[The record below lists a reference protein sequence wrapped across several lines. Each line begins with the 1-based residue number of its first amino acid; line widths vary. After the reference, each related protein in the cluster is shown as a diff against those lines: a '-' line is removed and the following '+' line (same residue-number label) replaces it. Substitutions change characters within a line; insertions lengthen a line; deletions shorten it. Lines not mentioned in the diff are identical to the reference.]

1 MQNHRPTPEQF
12 GVNILKLPRAAE
24 TLLDALTSGSVS
36 PAVLLESLY
45 YAADESLFATMRIV
59 ASLDDNARAKL
70 LDYAKKLHGDDFALT
85 LLLELPHRPPRN
97 GPAEEGIGA
106 ASGFERD

>member
-1 MQNHRPTPEQF
+1 
-12 GVNILKLPRAAE
+12 
-24 TLLDALTSGSVS
+24 VS

-45 YAADESLFATMRIV
+45 YAADESLFSTMRIV
-59 ASLDDNARAKL
+59 ADDNARAKL
-70 LDYAKKLHGDDFALT
+70 LAYAKKLHGDDFALT

-97 GPAEEGIGA
+97 GHAEEGIGA